1 MMSSHRSNIETLLDK
16 DDTTLETLL
25 DDSEILTQCKWG
37 NQRLIT

>member
-16 DDTTLETLL
+16 DDTTLESLL

>member
-1 MMSSHRSNIETLLDK
+1 MSSHRSNIETLLDK